1 VPIGPG
7 TQLGQYVVQDFIGE
21 GAMGRVYRAY
31 HPDLER
37 VGAVK
42 VLNGL
47 SGDPQSVARFR
58 REAQAIAK
66 MRHPNIVNVFDFGQ
80 YEGTPYMIVEY
91 VEGGNLSARLQH
103 GRLEPDRVIKYLT
116 EIGEALDY
124 AHSRGIVHR
133 DVKPANILMTN
144 ADTPI
149 LADFGLVKLMES
161 SSIKSMTGM
170 ATGTP
175 AYMAPEQV
183 SGEEVGPASDRY
195 SFAIL
200 AYQMLT
206 GRIPFSEGGVLEVMY
221 AQVNRM
227 PPAPSSV
234 NPELSSAVDAV
245 LMKGMAK
252 DPKARWAACG
262 EMVAALRKAL
272 EAKGAQPAAAPSHTV
287 IMPPPVPQTAAPP
300 PPPPA
305 FASPP
310 PQVPQSPVTGSFAPP
325 PANAPELRYV
335 MGRAGVSRIGSRWTR
350 RIFVALGVIGALL
363 VLGTAGGLVYAA
375 LQPAVSVTP
384 ASASPGDQVQ
394 VTARNVP
401 AGQEGTIQA
410 FGNSQDFTASGG
422 GVTMTIAIPVQTPP
436 GDYTISVC
444 WDGACHASTSVHV
457 LPGVASPSV
466 QPSPSPSPTAQAT
479 PLTLAV
485 NPRAGVVPG
494 RTVLTVTATGLAPGG
509 ARIGVAQGTLRQFWD
524 ALVPASGTLSKKIV
538 LSATQ
543 PVWAV
548 GTAFV
553 TVCDVQYKCTAAVDI
568 TVT

>member
-1 VPIGPG
+1 MPIGPG
-7 TQLGQYVVQDFIGE
+7 THLGQYVVQDYIGE

-66 MRHPNIVNVFDFGQ
+66 LRHPNIVNVFDFGQ

-91 VEGGNLSARLQH
+91 VEGGNLSARLQQ
-103 GRLEPDRVIKYLT
+103 GKLEPDRALRYLT
-116 EIGEALDY
+116 DVGQALDY

-206 GRIPFSEGGVLEVMY
+206 GHIPFSEGGVLEVMY

-227 PPAPSSV
+227 PPPASSF
-234 NPELSSAVDAV
+234 NPDLSPAVDAV

-262 EMVAALRKAL
+262 EMVAALEKAL
-272 EAKGAQPAAAPSHTV
+272 EGRGAQRAGAAASHTV
-287 IMPPPVPQTAAPP
+287 VMPPPMPAVAAVPAPP
-300 PPPPA
+300 PVAAPT
-305 FASPP
+305 P
-310 PQVPQSPVTGSFAPP
+310 PQASVTGSFAPP
-325 PANAPELRYV
+325 PSNVPELRYV
-335 MGRAGVSRIGSRWTR
+335 MGRAGVSRVGSRWR
-350 RIFVALGVIGALL
+350 RRMLTVLGVIGALL

-375 LQPAVSVTP
+375 LQPSVSVTP
-384 ASASPGDQVQ
+384 TSASPGDQIQ

-401 AGQEGTIQA
+401 AGQQGTIEA
-410 FGNSQDFTASGG
+410 FGTSQDFTASGG
-422 GVTMTIAIPVQTPP
+422 GVAVTITVPAQTAP
-436 GDYTISVC
+436 GNYSINLC
-444 WDGACHASTSVHV
+444 WDGTCHASTTVQISG
-457 LPGVASPSV
+457 GVVTPSIE
-466 QPSPSPSPTAQAT
+466 PSPSPSPTTQS
-479 PLTLAV
+479 
-485 NPRAGVVPG
+485 AGVSISVSPSSGIVPG

-509 ARIGVAQGTLRQFWD
+509 ARIGVAQGTSRQFWD
-524 ALVPASGTLSKKIV
+524 ALVGAKGTLSKKIV

-543 PVWAV
+543 PAWAA
-548 GTAFV
+548 GNAFV
-553 TVCDVQYKCTAAVDI
+553 TVCDIQYRCTAAAGI
-568 TVT
+568 TLT

>member
-7 TQLGQYVVQDFIGE
+7 THLGQYVVQDFIGE

-66 MRHPNIVNVFDFGQ
+66 LRHPNIVNVFDFGQ
-80 YEGTPYMIVEY
+80 YEETPYMIVEY
-91 VEGGNLSARLQH
+91 VEGGNLSSRLQQ
-103 GRLEPDRVIKYLT
+103 GKLEPDRAIRYLT
-116 EIGEALDY
+116 DVGQALDY

-161 SSIKSMTGM
+161 SSIKSVTGM

-206 GRIPFSEGGVLEVMY
+206 VHIPFSEGGVLEVMY

-227 PPAPSSV
+227 PPPASSF
-234 NPELSSAVDAV
+234 NPELSPAVDTV

-262 EMVAALRKAL
+262 EMVAALEKAL
-272 EAKGAQPAAAPSHTV
+272 EGGGAQRAAAAAAASHTV
-287 IMPPPVPQTAAPP
+287 VMPPPMPGAAAPP
-300 PPPPA
+300 PFPTVAPPP
-305 FASPP
+305 
-310 PQVPQSPVTGSFAPP
+310 PQSPVTGSFAPP
-325 PANAPELRYV
+325 PANVPELRYV

-350 RIFVALGVIGALL
+350 PMFTALGVIGALV

-375 LQPAVSVTP
+375 LQPSVSVSP
-384 ASASPGDQVQ
+384 ATASPGDQVQ

-401 AGQEGTIQA
+401 AGQQGTIEA
-410 FGNSQDFTASGG
+410 FGTSQDFTASGG
-422 GVTMTIAIPVQTPP
+422 GVSVTLTVPAQTAP
-436 GDYTISVC
+436 GNYSISLC
-444 WDGACHASTSVHV
+444 WDGTCHASANLHV
-457 LPGVASPSV
+457 SAGVAVPSFV
-466 QPSPSPSPTAQAT
+466 PSPSPSATSQAT

-485 NPRAGVVPG
+485 NPRTGIVPG

-509 ARIGVAQGTLRQFWD
+509 VRIGVAQGASRQFWD
-524 ALVPASGTLSKKIV
+524 ALASAKGTLSKKIV

-543 PVWAV
+543 PAWAV

-568 TVT
+568 TLT

>member
-1 VPIGPG
+1 
-7 TQLGQYVVQDFIGE
+7 
-21 GAMGRVYRAY
+21 MGRVYRAY

-47 SGDPQSVARFR
+47 SGDAQSVARFR

-66 MRHPNIVNVFDFGQ
+66 LRHPNIVNVFDFGQ

-91 VEGGNLSARLQH
+91 VEGGNLSSRLQQ
-103 GRLEPDRVIKYLT
+103 GKLEPDRAIRYLT
-116 EIGEALDY
+116 DVGAALDY

-183 SGEEVGPASDRY
+183 SGEEVGPAADRY

-206 GRIPFSEGGVLEVMY
+206 GHLPFSEGGVLEVMY

-227 PPAPSSV
+227 PPPPSSF
-234 NPELSSAVDAV
+234 NADLSAAVDTV
-245 LMKGMAK
+245 LLKGMAK

-262 EMVAALRKAL
+262 DMVSALEKAL
-272 EAKGAQPAAAPSHTV
+272 EASGGRREVGAASHTIV
-287 IMPPPVPQTAAPP
+287 MPPPVPAAAAPAFPPAPAAAPP
-300 PPPPA
+300 PPAQPA
-305 FASPP
+305 VTAS
-310 PQVPQSPVTGSFAPP
+310 SFAPP
-325 PANAPELRYV
+325 PENVPELRYV
-335 MGRAGVSRIGSRWTR
+335 MGRAGVSRIGHRWTR
-350 RIFVALGVIGALL
+350 RMFTALGVIGALL
-363 VLGTAGGLVYAA
+363 VLGTAGWLVYAA
-375 LQPAVSVTP
+375 LQPSVSVSP
-384 ASASPGDQVQ
+384 ATASPGDQIQ
-394 VTARNVP
+394 VTARNLP
-401 AGQEGTIQA
+401 SGQQGTIDA
-410 FGNSQDFTASGG
+410 FGTSQDFTASGG
-422 GVTMTIAIPVQTPP
+422 GVSVTITVPAQTAP
-436 GDYTISVC
+436 GNYSVSVC
-444 WDGACHASTSVHV
+444 WDGACHAGTTVGITA
-457 LPGVASPSV
+457 GVATPSV
-466 QPSPSPSPTAQAT
+466 EPSPSPSPTAQAT

-485 NPRAGVVPG
+485 NPRTGIVPG
-494 RTVLTVTATGLAPGG
+494 RTVLTITASGLAPGG
-509 ARIGVAQGTLRQFWD
+509 VRIGVAQGTLRQFWD
-524 ALVPASGTLSKKIV
+524 ALVGANGTLSKKIV

-543 PVWAV
+543 PVWAI

-553 TVCDVQYKCTAAVDI
+553 TVCDTQYKCTAAVDI
-568 TVT
+568 TLT